1 MEMCV
6 SHIYQPALR
15 ELMSIVHTSQAADP
29 TCSTVINYCR
39 HGWPD
44 KNQFDQTL
52 IPYWKVR
59 GELTVHNH
67 LLLRGSRIVVPQP
80 LQKETLQKLHQGH
93 QGIQRCRLR
102 ARSSVWWPAI
112 SKQIN
117 DLAKRCPECVRDLT
131 PHCEPLI
138 PTTLPDYPWQKVA
151 SDLFQLKGAVLF

>member
-1 MEMCV
+1 MCV
-6 SHIYQPALR
+6 FHLPASTQR
-15 ELMSIVHTSQAADP
+15 TDDYRTSQAADP
-29 TCSTVINYCR
+29 TCSTVTNYCR

-59 GELTVHNH
+59 GELTVHHN

-80 LQKETLQKLHQGH
+80 LQRETLQKIHQGH

-117 DLAKRCPECVRDLT
+117 DLVKRCPECVT
-131 PHCEPLI
+131 PRCEPLI
-138 PTTLPDYPWQKVA
+138 PTTLPDYSWQRVA
-151 SDLFQLKGAVLF
+151 SDLF